1 VLWKKQGPHFLW
13 TVLYPELEKTEST
26 KSEDSVFFQSISPPC
41 LGLCFF
47 SELKFLDYSRTNFL
61 LFAGARVL
69 DTGSDQTKFLL
80 SVGDGAT
87 YCIITD

>member
-1 VLWKKQGPHFLW
+1 MLFVDSVFFQLWK
-13 TVLYPELEKTEST
+13 KTEST

-47 SELKFLDYSRTNFL
+47 SELKCSDYSRTNFL

-69 DTGSDQTKFLL
+69 DTH
-80 SVGDGAT
+80 
-87 YCIITD
+87 